1 MIKHGILYVADSPS
15 ILPGITRDSVMRI
28 ARELLD
34 IEVVFAPLELDRV
47 LGLKEFAGEGPAD
60 EAFFTGT
67 AAIISP
73 ISNIN
78 YEGKDY
84 CLGENVGPFA
94 TKLRELLLG
103 IQTGVMPDPF
113 DWVTIIE

>member
-1 MIKHGILYVADSPS
+1 
-15 ILPGITRDSVMRI
+15 VMRI

-47 LGLKEFAGEGPAD
+47 LGLEEFAGEGPAD

-73 ISNIN
+73 I
-78 YEGKDY
+78 
-84 CLGENVGPFA
+84 
-94 TKLRELLLG
+94 
-103 IQTGVMPDPF
+103 
-113 DWVTIIE
+113 